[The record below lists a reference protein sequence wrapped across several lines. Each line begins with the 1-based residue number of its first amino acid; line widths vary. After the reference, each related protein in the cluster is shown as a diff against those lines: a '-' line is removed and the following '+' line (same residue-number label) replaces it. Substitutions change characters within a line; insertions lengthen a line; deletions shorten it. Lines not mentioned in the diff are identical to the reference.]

1 MQAIDQFARE
11 HGISVITYGDFD
23 QTQTRGPVRM
33 NIPGLKDALGSKYP
47 EIKQDQISFDARLD
61 RNNFIHGPKL
71 GSTLR
76 TANSCKTYNTTV
88 MQRVVQNPQGQI
100 SLRYYQGPVPG
111 RQGTIIAGDK
121 VYNVRTALDKDENP
135 TKWRYDSITLNKI
148 LADIDVMLSSLK
160 EGEQIGYIYS
170 DKQSGLYRAL
180 FEDEGTTLK
189 SKYKDKIKPYFGTTA
204 QSQEGQY
211 FIVETDVRKIKEKE
225 AYV

>member
-23 QTQTRGPVRM
+23 QTQTRGPVKM
-33 NIPGLKDALGSKYP
+33 NVPGLKDALGSKYP
-47 EIKQDQISFDARLD
+47 EIKQDQIAFDARLD

-121 VYNVRTALDKDENP
+121 VYNVRTAFDDKENP

-148 LADIDVMLSSLK
+148 LVDIDVMLSSLK
-160 EGEQIGYIYS
+160 DGEQIGYIYS

-180 FEDEGTTLK
+180 FEDDGTTLK
-189 SKYKDKIKPYFGTTA
+189 SKYKDKIKPYYGTTA

-211 FIVETDVRKIKEKE
+211 FIVETDVHKIKEKE